1 MFDPFV
7 IASGLFVGFVVG
19 LTGMGGGALMTPILV
34 LLFHVEP
41 LAAVSSDIVA
51 AMIMKPVGGAV
62 HWRRGT
68 VNRPLVTWLMIG
80 SIPSAFLGVLF
91 LKRVEAGVA
100 LQAHVKTALGI
111 ALLAVI
117 TGLIVRPI
125 LNSRHSEHRP
135 TVVKPVATL
144 LIGIIG
150 GLVVG
155 LTSVGSGSLV
165 IVMLLMLY
173 PRIPMSEMVGT
184 DLVQAVPLV
193 ASAAIGH
200 ILFGDFKVGLTASIL
215 IGSLPGVF
223 IGARFSSRAPDYV
236 IRPSLCVVLLLSGLK
251 LIGVSNLAVA
261 LIMPVAIGIGIA
273 YAVSASREARRERV
287 RRALISSGA
296 VIPFPVTPVPDPLP
310 IEQSGGGQTGSF

>member
-1 MFDPFV
+1 MHFEPFV

-34 LLFHVEP
+34 LFFHVEP

-62 HWRRGT
+62 HWRHGT

-80 SIPSAFLGVLF
+80 SIPSAFLGVWF
-91 LKRVEAGVA
+91 LKRFEAGAAV
-100 LQAHVKTALGI
+100 QAHIKTALGI

-125 LNSRHSEHRP
+125 LNRRHSEAQP
-135 TVVKPVATL
+135 VVVKPVPTL
-144 LIGIIG
+144 LIGILG
-150 GLVVG
+150 GIVVG
-155 LTSVGSGSLV
+155 LTSVGSGSL
-165 IVMLLMLY
+165 IIIMLMMLY
-173 PRIPMSEMVGT
+173 PTLPMSQMVGT

-200 ILFGDFKVGLTASIL
+200 LLFGDFKLGLTASIL

-251 LIGVSNLAVA
+251 LIGASNVVVA
-261 LIMPVAIGIGIA
+261 MIMPLAIGLGIA
-273 YAVSASREARRERV
+273 HAVRSSRAARRERA

-296 VIPFPVTPVPDPLP
+296 VIPFPVPAIPEPLP
-310 IEQSGGGQTGSF
+310 IERSGRGG